1 MTVLRCTSYK
11 TTEVGVAVL
20 NIRVDDRI
28 RDQLKEL
35 ADGQGVSLSEYVRRL
50 LMEAVVPV
58 FEQEMKHGDEPAA
71 ESMRITDRQ
80 VLSLLHR
87 ILARVLPKDAD
98 DVDGNPDYQLMRARI
113 LEEGYTGEYWYET
126 AGFSTELSKRD
137 CDRVSDI
144 LQMFRII
151 TFSIDRLA
159 KEGSPVSEDLANQ
172 LEFQGF
178 DHNDSLEGH
187 MASYVD
193 FLMRDGERWTEL
205 KPQVERNDNG
215 NSHSRV
221 LDTYLRMLAEYRRI
235 MDNRE
240 RGLGRPDYLL
250 SDEELEQIADARIHP
265 SNRRH
270 FRSVTRY
277 DGDAALIKMP
287 SENVIPGRAYEI
299 RDTDRE
305 TILAEGVTGQELLDE
320 RRAQL
325 DGYIE
330 GRAERTNIAMVD
342 VSALIQRHSV

>member
-1 MTVLRCTSYK
+1 M
-11 TTEVGVAVL
+11 AVL
-20 NIRVDDRI
+20 NIRVDDRV

-35 ADGQGVSLSEYVRRL
+35 ADDQGVSLSEYVRDL

-58 FEQEMKHGDEPAA
+58 YESGVEHGDVPPA
-71 ESMRITDRQ
+71 ESMRIADRQ

-87 ILARVLPKDAD
+87 ILARVLPEDAN
-98 DVDGNPDYQLMRARI
+98 DVDGDLEYQLMRAKV

-126 AGFSTELSKRD
+126 AGFSAELSKRD

-151 TFSIDRLA
+151 TFSIDHLA
-159 KEGSPVSEDLANQ
+159 QEGSGVSEELAYQ
-172 LEFQGF
+172 LAFQGF

-193 FLMRDGERWTEL
+193 FLMRGGERWTEL
-205 KPQVERNDNG
+205 RPQLERNDNG
-215 NSHSRV
+215 NSHSPV
-221 LDTYLRMLAEYRRI
+221 LDTYMRMLALYRRI
-235 MDNRE
+235 MDSRE
-240 RGLGRPDYLL
+240 RGFSRLDHLL
-250 SDEELEQIADARIHP
+250 SDDELEQIADARVHP

-287 SENVIPGRAYEI
+287 SDNVVPSRAYEI
-299 RDTDRE
+299 RDIDRE
-305 TILAEGVTGQELLDE
+305 TVLAEGVTGQELLDA

-325 DGYIE
+325 GGDLE
-330 GRAERTNIAMVD
+330 EDAERTNIALVD
-342 VSALIQRHSV
+342 VSALIERPRQRG